1 MMNYQVRKMNKSP
14 FYKKRRIL
22 YTVAEDTI
30 QTPGSEI
37 TIPQESMIPHHFIP
51 QHHQHPRQ
59 KKKERRRR
67 GRRDDYIAGLSG

>member
-1 MMNYQVRKMNKSP
+1 MEVLADKLRPQCIDDIIGQKHLVG
-14 FYKKRRIL
+14 
-22 YTVAEDTI
+22 EDKI
-30 QTPGSEI
+30 NRHAGRARNHRHGS
-37 TIPQESMIPHHFIP
+37 QLP